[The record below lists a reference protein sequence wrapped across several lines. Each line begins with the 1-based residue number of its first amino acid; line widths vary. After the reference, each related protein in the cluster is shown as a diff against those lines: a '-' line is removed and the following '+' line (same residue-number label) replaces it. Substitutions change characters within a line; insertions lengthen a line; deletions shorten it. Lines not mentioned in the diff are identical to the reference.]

1 MKEGEYMKVLK
12 VDDGKGLFL
21 NGKNEYVQID
31 EIGKDDLMLLVNMTL
46 NEEITMDEFS
56 AENIKNQAHQIIYKS
71 IYEKIKALNEN
82 KNGFKDESDRKYL
95 DAIKR
100 YSIPSEPNE

>member
-12 VDDGKGLFL
+12 IEDGKGLFL
-21 NGKNEYVQID
+21 NSKDNYVLID
-31 EIGKDDLMLLVNMTL
+31 EIGKDDLMFLVNLTL
-46 NEEITMDEFS
+46 NNEILMDEFS
-56 AENIKNQAHQIIYKS
+56 ANILKNQAHQIIYKS

-82 KNGFKDESDRKYL
+82 KNSFKDESDRKYL

-100 YSIPSEPNE
+100 YSIPSEPN